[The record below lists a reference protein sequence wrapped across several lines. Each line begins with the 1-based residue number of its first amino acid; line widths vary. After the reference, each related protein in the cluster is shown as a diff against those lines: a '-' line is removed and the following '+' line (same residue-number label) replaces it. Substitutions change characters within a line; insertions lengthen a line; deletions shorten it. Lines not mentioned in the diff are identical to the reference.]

1 MASIQ
6 IAGLVKKFGETP
18 VIKGLDLTIS
28 DGEFISFL
36 GPSGCGKSTLLF
48 CISGL
53 EEIDEGSIRFNG
65 KEISDLGPRER
76 NIALVFQDYALYPH
90 MTVRE
95 NIAFPLR
102 QQKLDE
108 QTIAKQVAWAA
119 DVLGIEALL
128 DRLPAALSG
137 GQRQRVA
144 VGRAIVRNP
153 SVLLMDEPLSNLDA
167 SLRVHM
173 RTEIRRLQKALG
185 ITVIFVTHD
194 QEEAMVL
201 SDRIA
206 VMKDGVV
213 QQFAPPM
220 EVYTKP
226 ANQFVA
232 GFIGSPQMNFL
243 PADLCGGGAGQIIG
257 VRPHDLKPTA
267 RANGGLSL
275 TGEMLLIEPAGP
287 FQFIDV
293 AVGDHVVR
301 ATCTDTTGLSP
312 GQSITLGASSDA
324 VRLFAADS
332 GVRINQNFMETESRI
347 HAL

>member
-1 MASIQ
+1 MASIH
-6 IAGLVKKFGETP
+6 IANLRKCFGKVEVLKK
-18 VIKGLDLTIS
+18 LDLSIE

-53 EEIDEGSIRFNG
+53 EEIDEGSIRFDG
-65 KEISDLGPRER
+65 KEISDLGPRDR

-102 QQKLDE
+102 QQKVAAE
-108 QTIAKQVAWAA
+108 TIAKQVAWAA
-119 DVLGIEALL
+119 NVLSIEPLL

-167 SLRVHM
+167 SLRVRM
-173 RTEIRRLQKALG
+173 RTEIRKLQKDLG

-213 QQFAPPM
+213 QQFAAPM
-220 EVYTKP
+220 EVYTRP

-243 PADLCGGGAGQIIG
+243 PADLCGGRADHILG
-257 VRPHDLKPTA
+257 VRPHDLKPVKE
-267 RANGGLSL
+267 GGETMTLS
-275 TGEMLLIEPAGP
+275 GELLLIEPAGP
-287 FQFIDV
+287 VQFLDV
-293 AVGDHVVR
+293 SIGEHIVR
-301 ATCTDTTGLSP
+301 ATCSDPSGLAL
-312 GQSITLGASSDA
+312 GERITIGADA
-324 VRLFAADS
+324 AALRYFAGDNGA
-332 GVRINQNFMETESRI
+332 RIN
-347 HAL
+347 L